1 MGDYIKKL
9 ELGITFGKSILFEAV
24 AEELD
29 PMIDPILEKNFIKE
43 AGVTMLVMGD
53 QKIVFNEDFRMFL
66 TTKISNPNYTPE
78 IFGKTMII
86 NFSVTM
92 PGLRDQLLN
101 EVVQYERPELEEAR
115 KKLVIET
122 SQNKTTLKELEDTL
136 LSELS
141 KETDVPLVD
150 NVELIETLNT
160 AKSKSTEIAAALEEA
175 AVTNADINANRDNYR
190 GVAWRGSILFFCL
203 AGLTQIDSMYEYSLG
218 SYMTVFMNA
227 LSQSRKDNILASRLR
242 IIKDYLT

>member
-1 MGDYIKKL
+1 LISKTGHGNGEVDDHSLTEDFWSIVRVRD
-9 ELGITFGKSILFEAV
+9 LGSQEHS
-24 AEELD
+24 E
-29 PMIDPILEKNFIKE
+29 ILEKNFIKE

-122 SQNKTTLKELEDTL
+122 S
-136 LSELS
+136 
-141 KETDVPLVD
+141 
-150 NVELIETLNT
+150 
-160 AKSKSTEIAAALEEA
+160 
-175 AVTNADINANRDNYR
+175 
-190 GVAWRGSILFFCL
+190 
-203 AGLTQIDSMYEYSLG
+203 
-218 SYMTVFMNA
+218 
-227 LSQSRKDNILASRLR
+227 
-242 IIKDYLT
+242 